1 MWSNVTFSNWI
12 VGLFAAF
19 IVYDSI
25 PSITLCS
32 NEYNYNN
39 LNQINFIIIIK
50 SWSDEKVI
58 QSWLTRGFC
67 HSYSDH
73 LLKLPAYITI
83 HSSLSLRVG
92 WSNIQYLFSIW
103 KILFVAHVLCSIMI
117 LFGHVLVGHEFVLAM
132 FVLAVCVFGQV
143 CLSENCKEYKTWDSK
158 APFKALG
165 PSECYKTDFFA

>member
-1 MWSNVTFSNWI
+1 MKAKLICFNSLKKKENASTFWTWSQAKEIFFVKVTFFCPKI
-12 VGLFAAF
+12 
-19 IVYDSI
+19 YDSI

-83 HSSLSLRVG
+83 HSSLSLRLG

-103 KILFVAHVLCSIMI
+103 NISYW
-117 LFGHVLVGHEFVLAM
+117 
-132 FVLAVCVFGQV
+132 
-143 CLSENCKEYKTWDSK
+143 LSSSKLGENPE
-158 APFKALG
+158 
-165 PSECYKTDFFA
+165 

>member
-1 MWSNVTFSNWI
+1 MGLTTILLQTQKSIKEQIFINNWWKLSSFVSIPSKRKENASTFWTWSQAKEIFFVKVTFFCPKI
-12 VGLFAAF
+12 
-19 IVYDSI
+19 YDSI

-83 HSSLSLRVG
+83 HSSLSLRLG

-103 KILFVAHVLCSIMI
+103 NISYW
-117 LFGHVLVGHEFVLAM
+117 
-132 FVLAVCVFGQV
+132 
-143 CLSENCKEYKTWDSK
+143 LSSSKLGENPE
-158 APFKALG
+158 
-165 PSECYKTDFFA
+165 

>member
-1 MWSNVTFSNWI
+1 MGLTTILLQTQKSIKEQIFINNWWKLSSFVSIPSQKKENESTFWTWSQAKEIFFVKVTFFCPK
-12 VGLFAAF
+12 L
-19 IVYDSI
+19 YDSI

-83 HSSLSLRVG
+83 HSSLSLRLG

-103 KILFVAHVLCSIMI
+103 NISYW
-117 LFGHVLVGHEFVLAM
+117 
-132 FVLAVCVFGQV
+132 
-143 CLSENCKEYKTWDSK
+143 LSSSKLGENPE
-158 APFKALG
+158 
-165 PSECYKTDFFA
+165 